1 MNKKIIISIM
11 AIIIICIVGAYLY
24 DMNRTLTLNDYFD
37 TSGNYKSEW
46 NNNSKEIMVQKEF
59 PLKFNQTWDNVTTTV
74 SFYKNNQL
82 LKSISDVNS
91 TENGK
96 LVVEVTTKLSAEP
109 DNIEFDIIEGDIIY
123 SDVEGI
129 EFGENFHWFK

>member
-37 TSGNYKSEW
+37 TSGNYSSEW

>member
-1 MNKKIIISIM
+1 M

-37 TSGNYKSEW
+37 TSGNYSSEW

>member
-1 MNKKIIISIM
+1 M

-37 TSGNYKSEW
+37 TSGNYSSEW

-74 SFYKNNQL
+74 SFYKNDQL

-91 TENGK
+91 TEDGK

>member
-1 MNKKIIISIM
+1 M

-24 DMNRTLTLNDYFD
+24 DMNRTLTLNHYFD
-37 TSGNYKSEW
+37 TSGNYSSEW